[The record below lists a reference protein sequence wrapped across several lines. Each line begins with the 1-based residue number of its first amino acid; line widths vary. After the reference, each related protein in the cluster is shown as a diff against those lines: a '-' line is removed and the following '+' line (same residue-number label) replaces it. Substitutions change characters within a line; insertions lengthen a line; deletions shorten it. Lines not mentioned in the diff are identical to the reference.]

1 MRNPWRAAALFGVCL
16 AVVLAAMGWLSAELV
31 ALDRAERRAREDA
44 AMEEA
49 VRLALWRMDSAL
61 TPIIAEHSARPVYVY
76 DTFYD
81 PVFNTAAT
89 PATGGVP
96 SPLLTAPSRFVL
108 LDFTTSPGGGFS
120 SPQVPQDRDTTAA
133 LEDVVSM
140 TQLLAWSR
148 RLEMLSE
155 AVEPAQVVLAMAD
168 AELSRG
174 DGLAGLAEGPDLQQ
188 KLNVQEL
195 TTRTVLSNSMVETQQ
210 MAVNYY
216 NPPALHT
223 TGTFQPVWIG
233 DALLLVRDGG
243 GAWQG
248 AWLDWPALQGWLL
261 DSVADLLPGA
271 QLRPLQP
278 GAQDPEGRRLAWIPA
293 VLVPGDLAVP
303 VEGSTSP
310 VALTLIVAWLCVL
323 VAAAAVAGLLRGILS
338 LSERRAAFVS
348 AVTHEMRTP
357 LTTFRMYS
365 EMLAEGMVDEQRR
378 GLYLE
383 TLRREAD
390 RLGHLVENVLAY
402 ARLEQGRGASSI
414 GDVTVG
420 DTLDRAVTRLAD
432 RARQSE
438 MTLAVEGDEEHHAV
452 SVRADAARVDQILLN
467 LVDNACKY
475 GATADDKT
483 VRLSITRRGGWISM
497 VVADRGPGVPPE
509 VRRRLFQPFSRSAE
523 EAAGSAP
530 GVGLGLSLSRRLA
543 RDMGGDLRLLD
554 GPGATF
560 ELTLR
565 AI

>member
-1 MRNPWRAAALFGVCL
+1 VRNPWRAAALFGVCL
-16 AVVLAAMGWLSAELV
+16 AVVLAAMAWLSAELV

-61 TPIIAEHSARPVYVY
+61 TPIIAEHSARPAYVY

-108 LDFTTSPGGGFS
+108 LDFVSSPAGTFG
-120 SPQVPQDRDTTAA
+120 SPQVPLDPDSLRELQG
-133 LEDVVSM
+133 LVSEG
-140 TQLLAWSR
+140 QLSIWSERLAQ
-148 RLEMLSE
+148 LQE
-155 AVEPAQVVLAMAD
+155 AVEPSQVAMALLD
-168 AELSRG
+168 AETSGG
-174 DGLAGLAEGPDLQQ
+174 DALADVIDAPNLQQ

-223 TGTFQPVWIG
+223 TGTFRPVWVG
-233 DALLLVRDGG
+233 DALLLVRG
-243 GAWQG
+243 GASYHG
-248 AWLDWPALQGWLL
+248 AWLDWPTLRRWLL
-261 DSVADLLPGA
+261 DSVADLLPDA
-271 QLRPLQP
+271 ELRPLSAGTP
-278 GAQDPEGRRLAWIPA
+278 DPDGRRLAWLPA

-323 VAAAAVAGLLRGILS
+323 VAATAVAGLLRGILS

-365 EMLAEGMVDEQRR
+365 EMLAEGMVDEERR

-383 TLRREAD
+383 TLQREAD

-420 DTLDRAVTRLAD
+420 DTLDRAVIRLAD

-438 MTLAVEGDEEHHAV
+438 MTLVVEGDEAHHAV

-475 GATADDKT
+475 GASADDPT

-497 VVADRGPGVPPE
+497 AVADQGPGVPTE

-565 AI
+565 VP

>member
-1 MRNPWRAAALFGVCL
+1 MRHPWRAAALFGACL
-16 AVVLAAMGWLSAELV
+16 AVVLAAMGWLSAQLV
-31 ALDRAERRAREDA
+31 TLDRAERRAREDA

-61 TPIIAEHSARPVYVY
+61 TPIIAEHSARPAYVY
-76 DTFYD
+76 GTFYD

-89 PATGGVP
+89 RATGGVP

-108 LDFTTSPGGGFS
+108 LDFTTSPAGPLA
-120 SPQVPQDRDTTAA
+120 SPQVPLDPDTLRELQGIVPADELT
-133 LEDVVSM
+133 
-140 TQLLAWSR
+140 AWSG
-148 RLEMLSE
+148 RLEQLQE
-155 AVEPAQVVLAMAD
+155 AVEPAHVMAALVD
-168 AELSRG
+168 AELSTG
-174 DGLAGLAEGPDLQQ
+174 DGLADGLDAPNLQQ

-195 TTRTVLSNSMVETQQ
+195 STRTVLSNSMVETQQ

-223 TGTFQPVWIG
+223 TGIFKPIWIG
-233 DALLLVRDGG
+233 DALLLVRDSA
-243 GAWQG
+243 GAYQG
-248 AWLDWPALQGWLL
+248 AWLDWPALQAWLL
-261 DSVADLLPGA
+261 DSVADLLPDA
-271 QLRPLQP
+271 DLRPLRP
-278 GAQDPEGRRLAWIPA
+278 GVEDPDGRRLAWIPA
-293 VLVPGDLAVP
+293 VLVPGALAVP
-303 VEGSTSP
+303 IEGSASP

-323 VAAAAVAGLLRGILS
+323 VAAAAVAGLLRGVIS

-383 TLRREAD
+383 TLQREAD

-414 GDVTVG
+414 GNVAVG
-420 DTLDRAVTRLAD
+420 DVLDRAAIRLAD
-432 RARQSE
+432 RAGQSG
-438 MTLAVEGDEEHHAV
+438 MTLVVRGDEEHH
-452 SVRADAARVDQILLN
+452 STPVRADAARVEQILLN

-475 GATADDKT
+475 AADADDRA
-483 VRLSITRRGGWISM
+483 VRLTIDRRGGRITM
-497 VVADRGPGVPPE
+497 TVADGGPGVPPE

-543 RDMGGDLRLLD
+543 RDMGGDLRLVD
-554 GPGATF
+554 GPGAAF

-565 AI
+565 AN